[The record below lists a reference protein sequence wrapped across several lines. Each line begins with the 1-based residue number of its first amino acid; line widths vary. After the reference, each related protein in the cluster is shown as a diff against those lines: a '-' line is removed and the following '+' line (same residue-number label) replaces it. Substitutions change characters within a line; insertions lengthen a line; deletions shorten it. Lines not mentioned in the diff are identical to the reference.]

1 MVSASGGVRSALSY
15 TVHFCHDRAMG
26 MEALVHHLRGTK
38 LTPSP
43 GKGYTARPGSAT
55 NHL

>member
-1 MVSASGGVRSALSY
+1 MASASGGVRSALSY
-15 TVHFCHDRAMG
+15 TVRFCHDRAMG